1 MKEIQNRI
9 ITKNEATGNRVV
21 MQYVQE
27 FWDCGWQPLD
37 ARNDRGIDGLIFMR
51 RRGNDLGVKINVQ
64 IKCGAK
70 YISSYNE
77 DEIRISIHNEYAL
90 QQHIEY
96 WKNQNEPTVLI
107 FVNPCKEKRDKNGN
121 ILKAD
126 GKIVWLDSRINAKAW
141 WVNLKDPDLQ
151 PEDSKTLIRI
161 NKKNNFGEHSKGD
174 FLKLIRPLLSVSH
187 LKEIIPD
194 KESKA
199 LLNSHHLKIQARD
212 FYKSW
217 KNNNEIL
224 CKAIN
229 QKIRVSRT
237 GWKHILLKS
246 RGIERQSNSL
256 RLLGIAKQM
265 IDEVENFYLL
275 NQKEIGNELEQKIA
289 LRARFNYQYNEHI
302 VQVILLRKFN
312 KISNREKWW
321 FYSVH
326 YRR

>member
-1 MKEIQNRI
+1 MKKLQNRI

-51 RRGNDLGVKINVQ
+51 QKGNDLGVKINVQ

-70 YISSYNE
+70 YISSYND
-77 DEIRISIHNEYAL
+77 DEIRISIHNEYSL

-96 WKNQNEPTVLI
+96 WKIQNEPTVLI

-121 ILKAD
+121 ISKLN

-141 WVNLKDPDLQ
+141 WVNLKDPGLQ
-151 PEDSKTLIRI
+151 PDDLKTIIRI

-187 LKEIIPD
+187 LHEIIPN

-199 LLNSHHLKIQARD
+199 LLNSHHLKTDSRE
-212 FYKSW
+212 FYKNW
-217 KNNNEIL
+217 KNNNEIF

-229 QKIRVSRT
+229 QKIRVSKT
-237 GWKHILLKS
+237 GWKHILLKA
-246 RGIERQSNSL
+246 RGIERQSISL

-265 IDEVENFYLL
+265 IDDVENFYLL
-275 NQKEIGNELEQKIA
+275 NQKENGNELEQKIA
-289 LRARFNYQYNEHI
+289 LRARSSYQYNEHI
-302 VQVILLRKFN
+302 VQVILLRKFSRLSQ
-312 KISNREKWW
+312 KEKWW

>member
-21 MQYVQE
+21 MQYIQE

-51 RRGNDLGVKINVQ
+51 RRGIDLGVKINVQ

-70 YISSYNE
+70 YISSYN
-77 DEIRISIHNEYAL
+77 DKEIRISIHNESDL

-121 ILKAD
+121 ILKED
-126 GKIVWLDSRINAKAW
+126 GKTLWLDSRINAKAW
-141 WVNLKDPDLQ
+141 WVNLKDPALQ
-151 PEDSKTLIRI
+151 PEDTKTLIRLS
-161 NKKNNFGEHSKGD
+161 KKNNFGEHSKGD
-174 FLKLIRPLLSVSH
+174 FLKLIRPLISVSH
-187 LKEIIPD
+187 LKKIIPNKD
-194 KESKA
+194 SKT
-199 LLNSHHLKIQARD
+199 LLNSQQLKINARD
-212 FYKSW
+212 FYKKW
-217 KNNNEIL
+217 KNNNEIF
-224 CKAIN
+224 CKVIN
-229 QKIRVSRT
+229 QKIRVSKT
-237 GWKHILLKS
+237 GWKHILSKS

-275 NQKEIGNELEQKIA
+275 NQKEIGNELEQRIA
-289 LRARFNYQYNEHI
+289 LRARFNYQHHENI

-312 KISNREKWW
+312 KISKREKWW